1 MPPFGRRLVAANAL
15 LAWGGVL
22 LTLVLS
28 AAGAFT
34 TAPAEPGLYG
44 EHPVGLL
51 GGAWSRLSDS
61 LSYFTMWSNAVVAVS
76 TTLLA
81 LQPDE
86 DSFWRRVLR
95 IAGVLMIT
103 ITAIVYAVLLAP
115 TDVVAGWSR
124 LTNPWLH
131 IVTPAVTILVWLLV
145 GPRGR
150 VTWQVVLAS
159 LALPLAWILWML
171 GRAAAI
177 GAYPYGFLNIARHG
191 VGPVATTLAAI
202 LLFGVALAAVYWG
215 VDVLLRRVSPAGRA
229 RASR

>member
-1 MPPFGRRLVAANAL
+1 MSRAGRLLVAANAV

-28 AAGAFT
+28 TVGAFT

-44 EHPVGLL
+44 AHPMGL

-61 LSYFTMWSNAVVAVS
+61 LSYFTIWSNIAVAVS

-81 LQPDE
+81 TRPDL
-86 DSFWRRVLR
+86 DTFWRRVLR
-95 IAGVLMIT
+95 IDGVLMIT

-115 TDVVAGWSR
+115 TDVVEGWSR

-131 IVTPAVTILVWLLV
+131 VVTPAVTIVVWLLV

-150 VTWQVVLAS
+150 VTWRVVLAS
-159 LALPLAWILWML
+159 LALPLAWIVWML
-171 GRAAAI
+171 LRAAAT
-177 GAYPYGFLNIARHG
+177 GAYPYAFLNIAHHG
-191 VGPVATTLAAI
+191 LGPVVTTLAAI

-215 VDVLLRRVSPAGRA
+215 VDALLVRGRRTPRPERA
-229 RASR
+229 